1 MTIPSK
7 FLNALVEEEEPESLV
22 FRITANCMQRH
33 TLMKDKV
40 IDRAD
45 DEIWCCAGFTYSQA
59 ISAKEFAAK
68 KHDKSFKEL
77 VPPKYR
83 KWK

>member
-1 MTIPSK
+1 
-7 FLNALVEEEEPESLV
+7 
-22 FRITANCMQRH
+22 MQRQ

-40 IDRAD
+40 INRANN
-45 DEIWCCAGFTYSQA
+45 EIWCCAGFTYSQA

-77 VPPKYR
+77 IPPEY
-83 KWK
+83 